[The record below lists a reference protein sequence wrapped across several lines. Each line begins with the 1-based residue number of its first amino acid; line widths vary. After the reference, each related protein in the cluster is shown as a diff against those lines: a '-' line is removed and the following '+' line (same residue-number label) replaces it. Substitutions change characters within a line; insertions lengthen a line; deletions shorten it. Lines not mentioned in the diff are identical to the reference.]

1 MDSSIYY
8 GSGAINGRDDIRP
21 APRRSR
27 EPLAKLGVEWE
38 GDWEA
43 KNKTDERCLDMGLS
57 CAKLLSSNEPNT
69 EPTPYAAYT
78 TPYRHAIRSYFAA
91 GAISAVAILRGSAE
105 RADAVAGLSGFSGS
119 FGAPVIGPARR
130 QG

>member
-38 GDWEA
+38 GDREA
-43 KNKTDERCLDMGLS
+43 KNKTDERCLDMGLN
-57 CAKLLSSNEPNT
+57 CAKLLSRKQT
-69 EPTPYAAYT
+69 G
-78 TPYRHAIRSYFAA
+78 YRANPICSLHHVISSCNLLIFCSRSYF
-91 GAISAVAILRGSAE
+91 RCCN
-105 RADAVAGLSGFSGS
+105 
-119 FGAPVIGPARR
+119 PAWVR
-130 QG
+130 